1 MVPYCNIPECS
12 YTTVKYCTSQLSSFN
27 TVQSHYHSLQ
37 NITTQLLRKI
47 LLLFDCTLPGTLARQ
62 EKDQAVLTQ
71 HVNELRPDAPQALPC
86 IIYEG
91 SKAKRNNFTR
101 NCGLLVLYDETLY
114 SLFLSRNAFTRLRTA
129 LISVEIYHIN
139 TK

>member
-1 MVPYCNIPECS
+1 MVYYS
-12 YTTVKYCTSQLSSFN
+12 TTRSNVKYCNFIG
-27 TVQSHYHSLQ
+27 TVQYPAVYC
-37 NITTQLLRKI
+37 
-47 LLLFDCTLPGTLARQ
+47 CTRAR
-62 EKDQAVLTQ
+62 EGFCDLY
-71 HVNELRPDAPQALPC
+71 
-86 IIYEG
+86 IYEG

>member
-1 MVPYCNIPECS
+1 MGRSEGSHTKYMGLRSLIYFVWGFLS
-12 YTTVKYCTSQLSSFN
+12 YILYGDFVNSWSSKGTLS
-27 TVQSHYHSLQ
+27 
-37 NITTQLLRKI
+37 TQLIEPSPSGKS
-47 LLLFDCTLPGTLARQ
+47 TLIY
-62 EKDQAVLTQ
+62 
-71 HVNELRPDAPQALPC
+71 

-91 SKAKRNNFTR
+91 SKAKMSNFTR
-101 NCGLLVLYDETLY
+101 NCGLLGLYETLY